1 LERVAAFAQVNNL
14 SWFEPILQN
23 KEKTQVRVHSVVTS
37 TTEGEGVDVFTP
49 FSLFVCLFVFLC
61 TGYLKK
67 LWTALDEM
75 SWTGSVCDK
84 DKLIRFW

>member
-23 KEKTQVRVHSVVTS
+23 KEKTRVRVHSVVTS

-49 FSLFVCLFVFLC
+49 FSLFVCLFVCFSV
-61 TGYLKK
+61 YRRSQKVV
-67 LWTALDEM
+67 D
-75 SWTGSVCDK
+75 GSG
-84 DKLIRFW
+84 